1 MNNIILIGFMG
12 SGKSTIGKMLS
23 ADLSLDYYDID
34 AFIEENTKMSIP
46 EIFKR
51 AGESWFRDQEAF
63 ALTCLTDAE
72 NRVIA
77 TGGGIVERPE
87 NLETMKKGG
96 TVVYL
101 KATVD
106 KLWTRAGKDPNR
118 PLSTDLASFRKR
130 FDSRKA
136 LYEEAAD
143 IVIDTGSLSLERTL
157 EAVKKALSDYGNKEE

>member
-12 SGKSTIGKMLS
+12 SGKSTIGTKL
-23 ADLSLDYYDID
+23 AGELGLDYYDID

-63 ALTCLTDAE
+63 ALTCLTDATD
-72 NRVIA
+72 RVIA
-77 TGGGIVERPE
+77 TGGGIVEREE

-96 TVVYL
+96 IVVYL
-101 KATVD
+101 KASVD

-118 PLSTDLASFRKR
+118 PLSTDLATFRKR
-130 FDSRKA
+130 FDGRKA
-136 LYEEAAD
+136 LYEKAAD
-143 IVIDTGSLSLERTL
+143 IVIDTGSLSVERTL
-157 EAVKKALSDYGNKEE
+157 EAVQKALADYEKGEE

>member
-12 SGKSTIGKMLS
+12 CGKSTIGRKLS
-23 ADLSLDYYDID
+23 EDLSMDYYDID
-34 AFIEENTKMSIP
+34 AFIEENTKMTIP
-46 EIFKR
+46 EIFKK
-51 AGESWFRDQEAF
+51 AGEKWFRDQEAF
-63 ALTCLTDAE
+63 ALTCLTDAD

-77 TGGGIVERPE
+77 TGGGIVEREE
-87 NLETMKKGG
+87 NIETMKKGG

-101 KATVD
+101 KASVD

-136 LYEEAAD
+136 LYEAAAD
-143 IVIDTGSLSLERTL
+143 IVRDTGFLSVERTL
-157 EAVKKALSDYGNKEE
+157 DAVKKALKEYKGGEE

>member
-12 SGKSTIGKMLS
+12 CGKSTIGRKL
-23 ADLSLDYYDID
+23 AEDLSMDYYDID

-46 EIFKR
+46 EIFKK
-51 AGESWFRDQEAF
+51 AGENWFRDQEAF
-63 ALTCLTDAE
+63 ALSCLTDAE

-77 TGGGIVERPE
+77 TGGGIVEREE
-87 NLETMKKGG
+87 NIGTMKKGG

-101 KATVD
+101 KALVD

-130 FDSRKA
+130 FDGRKA
-136 LYEEAAD
+136 LYEAAAD
-143 IVIDTGSLSLERTL
+143 IVIDTGFLSVERTL
-157 EAVKKALSDYGNKEE
+157 DAVKKALEDYKGGEE